1 MIVTKEYAII
11 SNSPAIQ
18 FSAFMGSLSY
28 AIITTFI
35 GSCVTWEVIGDELFM
50 AAKVPVAG
58 EGTLT
63 FGASFKIEDFEQK
76 DMSGLTEDVFRKLND
91 VLLIARRS
99 GRKTTDSSS
108 SEN

>member
-1 MIVTKEYAII
+1 METEKV
-11 SNSPAIQ
+11 IQ
-18 FSAFMGSLSY
+18 LSAFMGSLSY

-58 EGTLT
+58 EGTMM
-63 FGASFKIEDFEQK
+63 FAAGFKIEDFEQK
-76 DMSGLTEDVFRKLND
+76 NMSGLTEDVFRKLD
-91 VLLIARRS
+91 DAVLLIARRS
-99 GRKTTDSSS
+99 GCKTTDSSS